1 MSKSL
6 NIAKFGG
13 TSVANY
19 QTIKNCARIVNNNTS
34 TKVMVVS
41 AASGV
46 TNHLVMLANMALTSE
61 QISDVVENIK
71 KIQFAILHELKQSD
85 EVSEKLLSLLDDLDN
100 CARHEEINYRDDL
113 KDELMSIGERMS
125 SLLCAAIL
133 REEGINAI
141 NFDVRKV
148 LRTDSRFTEAV
159 PDIAAI
165 RALSHQL
172 LLPELEQHV
181 VVTQGFVGADENGK
195 TTTLGRGGSDF
206 TAALLAEA
214 IDAKTCEIWTDVI
227 GVYTTDPRI
236 TDKARPLPELSF
248 EEAAEMAT
256 FGAKVLH
263 PATMEPA
270 LRKDI
275 SVFVGSSKEPDKG
288 GTWIKRNCQHEPPFR
303 AVTRRKDQV
312 LVTVKTPK
320 MMYAQGFLER
330 VFHII
335 AKHDLSVDLITTS
348 EIAVSFTLDNP
359 PNSMSEKMNKETIVE
374 LSNICDVKIERNF
387 DVVTV
392 VGNNMHSEAGVS
404 SRIFAAIGDFNLRMI
419 CFGANV
425 HNLSFVVSNNDS
437 EAIVKTL
444 HEALFE
450 ES

>member
-1 MSKSL
+1 MASSL
-6 NIAKFGG
+6 NVAKFGG

-19 QTIKNCARIVNNNTS
+19 QSIINCASIVVNNPNTR
-34 TKVMVVS
+34 VMVVS
-41 AASGV
+41 AAAGV
-46 TNHLVMLANMALTSE
+46 TNHLVTLANTALTSQ
-61 QISDVVENIK
+61 QISDIVESIR
-71 KIQFAILHELKQSD
+71 KIQFAILNELKNPS
-85 EVSEKLLSLLDDLDN
+85 EVNDKLFALLDELDA
-100 CARHEEINYRDDL
+100 CARHEEINYSDDL
-113 KDELMSIGERMS
+113 KDALMSMGERMS
-125 SLLCAAIL
+125 SLLCAAVL
-133 REEGINAI
+133 REYGVNAI

-148 LRTDSRFTEAV
+148 MRTDDRFTQAAPDVAV
-159 PDIAAI
+159 IKQ
-165 RALSHQL
+165 LSQQL
-172 LLPELEQHV
+172 LAPELVNNV
-181 VVTQGFVGADENGK
+181 VVTQGFVGADAQGR

-214 IDAKTCEIWTDVI
+214 LDASTCEIWTDVI

-270 LRKDI
+270 LRQDI
-275 SVFVGSSKEPDKG
+275 QVFVGSSREPEKG
-288 GTWIKRNCQHEPPFR
+288 GTWIRRNCEHEPAFR

-359 PNSMSEKMNKETIVE
+359 PNSMSEKMNKETIIE
-374 LSNICDVKIERNF
+374 LSNICEVAIERDF

-404 SRIFAAIGDFNLRMI
+404 SKVFAAIGDFNLRMI

-425 HNLSFVVSNNDS
+425 HNLSFVVSNQDS
-437 EAIVKTL
+437 DAIVNTL
-444 HEALFE
+444 HRALFE
-450 ES
+450 